1 MGRTGRS
8 GSLLPGVHLAG
19 RQNEDTRLPRTF
31 RHPAP
36 SANKAKAARGVGAL
50 QRLAKTG
57 ASTAVPPL
65 PVVLLLAL
73 CQMAVEEDLPEMV
86 MYLLVVFH
94 CYFRPLELLQVTG
107 ADIWVSRNGRTAS
120 VTLMN
125 TKTSKTKGPETV
137 ALDDPAVIWW
147 LMRFR
152 PQGTRKLL
160 DITPHSLRGWFM
172 AKLLL
177 LDPDHAF
184 QLYSL
189 RRGGATAEFLGHRSV
204 ERAMLKGR
212 WRDPRS
218 CSI

>member
-1 MGRTGRS
+1 M
-8 GSLLPGVHLAG
+8 
-19 RQNEDTRLPRTF
+19 
-31 RHPAP
+31 
-36 SANKAKAARGVGAL
+36 
-50 QRLAKTG
+50 
-57 ASTAVPPL
+57 
-65 PVVLLLAL
+65 
-73 CQMAVEEDLPEMV
+73 
-86 MYLLVVFH
+86 LVVFH

-107 ADIWVSRNGRTAS
+107 ADIWVSRNGKAAS

-172 AKLLL
+172 AKLEM
-177 LDPDHAF
+177 LDPGHSF

-189 RRGGATAEFLGHRSV
+189 RRGGATAEFLEHRSV

-212 WRDPRS
+212 WRDLRTFMLYLKEPAALRLADS
-218 CSI
+218 YSGSKLARELADKFKAAPFG